1 MLIELEVE
9 AKIFLNRYIQIIQ
22 HYFINIYIFL
32 CCSTFLLGIN
42 SPWMYVSV
50 LLVYFSISMP
60 VPHCFNLCIK
70 NKVLGIGGRRR
81 RGQQMMRWLDGITD
95 SMDMSL
101 SELWELLMDR
111 ETWRAVIH
119 GVAKSRTRLRDW
131 TELNW
136 SILYLYLFI
145 KLIKFKV
152 KVISKLIKILGTH
165 SFDSLGETTKLHFK
179 ELFECKQS
187 SRLNYKKQFNPS
199 VGQSIK
205 FCH

>member
-9 AKIFLNRYIQIIQ
+9 AKIFLNRYIQLIQ
-22 HYFINIYIFL
+22 HYFIKIYLFL

-50 LLVYFSISMP
+50 LLVCFSISMP

-70 NKVLGIGGRRR
+70 NKVLGIGRRRR
-81 RGQQMMRWLDGITD
+81 RGRQRMRWLDGITD

-101 SELWELLMDR
+101 SELRELLMDR

-119 GVAKSRTRLRDW
+119 GVAKSRTQLSNW
-131 TELNW
+131 TELN
-136 SILYLYLFI
+136 ILNLYLFI

-152 KVISKLIKILGTH
+152 NVISKLIKILGTH

-199 VGQSIK
+199 VGHSIK